1 MTNSKK
7 IKNYKLSNTKNK
19 YNTFTNDKYVLKGG
33 NDYNDN
39 IDNIDAT
46 SMFGELEK
54 IMNIVKTEEKY
65 NQFYDCSSGDTNNLE
80 CNKFTIVKNIY
91 PSVNKSANVNDTYMD
106 ANYIYNEKNTNIKKY
121 NIDNIFNFDMFQLLI
136 ATNSIKNEDF
146 EKKIKDEK
154 IKISNNFSKMIVQN
168 NITDLIIL
176 NNVPGNNPLNFG
188 SIIINTNNN
197 HDDMYINNLDNHN
210 KDITQKI
217 TITTPKKFKFLHQQY
232 LKYSFNMHIIV
243 INEDEKID
251 TIIKQLLDTKNIKV
265 LVDDNNNNGE
275 NCIGLFIIKCQMMYY
290 NNQIDKYKLNSQ
302 ILYLMLLRNQ
312 KIINLSDYE
321 KILDYYLKKKK
332 ESKTI
337 VIPQRPTFIQKVKS
351 IFTKTEEKENFK
363 ILKFSLIKNE
373 TVNDNV
379 NDNGS

>member
-46 SMFGELEK
+46 SMFKELEN
-54 IMNIVKTEEKY
+54 IMNIVETDEKY
-65 NQFYDCSSGDTNNLE
+65 KQFYDCRGGETNNLE

-136 ATNSIKNEDF
+136 ATNSIKNDDF
-146 EKKIKDEK
+146 DEKK
-154 IKISNNFSKMIVQN
+154 KISNNFSKMIVQN

-176 NNVPGNNPLNFG
+176 NNVPDNNPLNFG
-188 SIIINTNNN
+188 NIIINSNNN

-217 TITTPKKFKFLHQQY
+217 TITTPKKFKFTPKKY
-232 LKYSFNMHIIV
+232 LQYSFNMHIID

-312 KIINLSDYE
+312 KIINLSDYK
-321 KILDYYLKKKK
+321 KILDYYLEKKKK
-332 ESKTI
+332 SKTI
-337 VIPQRPTFIQKVKS
+337 VIPQRPT
-351 IFTKTEEKENFK
+351 KTEEKENFN
-363 ILKFSLIKNE
+363 ILTFSLIKNE
-373 TVNDNV
+373 NENDT
-379 NDNGS
+379 GSEE